1 MEPSVKL
8 HTHGRHVCGRTAEV
22 EGDVFKYKGARSSV
36 GVIKIL
42 EPVSPMLNYFEYVIL
57 DKGRKCALGI
67 GVGDQNYPNNK
78 MPGWQRNG
86 IGYHA
91 DDGRLFH
98 QNGSGRQYGPLCT
111 TGDRMGCGLDFDSDP
126 SHKYVTVFFTK
137 NGELVGDPVQM
148 KRPVFG
154 LYPLVGLHSEGE
166 KVQYLGHWRRT
177 MSSGSIA
184 EPMDTSCSP
193 GEHWL
198 RCNGVAF
205 LDDSLT
211 LQYAGDGLNKQDV
224 GMAQALHCISPT
236 NHYFELE
243 ILDAGKEGWI
253 AIGLAKRTY
262 NLTKH
267 PGWCNGSIGYHA
279 DNGHLYNEKGMGD
292 EFGPTCGT
300 GDTMGCGVRFSPDDQ
315 HAAAADEDGADSDSS
330 IVDHFSELNL
340 FFGMDDDD
348 YYDPFDDDDEPLFGR
363 RPYGLFGGRAGRLLE
378 RAAADQRKAKKE
390 KAEKI
395 IKKCTVYFTKNGELV
410 GETECVLPS
419 GGFYPVVAMLSSD
432 EKIRVNLRPL
442 TG

>member
-1 MEPSVKL
+1 M
-8 HTHGRHVCGRTAEV
+8 CGRTAEV
-22 EGDVFKYKGARSSV
+22 DGDVFQYKGARSSV
-36 GVIKIL
+36 GVVKIL
-42 EPVSPMLNYFEYVIL
+42 EPVSPMLNYFEYVIV

-67 GVGDQNYPNNK
+67 GVGEQSYPNNK
-78 MPGWQRNG
+78 MPGWERNG

-91 DDGRLFH
+91 DDGKLFH
-98 QNGSGRQYGPLCT
+98 QNGSGRQFGPLCT
-111 TGDRMGCGLDFDSDP
+111 TGDRMGCGLDFDSDS

-166 KVQYLGHWRRT
+166 KVRYLGHWRRT
-177 MSSGSIA
+177 VSVGSVV
-184 EPMDTSCSP
+184 EPMETSSSP
-193 GEHWL
+193 ANYWL
-198 RCNGVAF
+198 RSNGVAF

-211 LQYAGDGLNKQDV
+211 LQYSGDGLNKQDV
-224 GMAQALHCISPT
+224 GMAQARHCISPT

-267 PGWCNGSIGYHA
+267 PGWCTGSVGYHA
-279 DNGHLYNEKGMGD
+279 DNGQLYKEKGMGD
-292 EFGPTCGT
+292 AFGPTCTT
-300 GDTMGCGVRFSPDDQ
+300 GDTMGCGVRFPPDTAAEQ
-315 HAAAADEDGADSDSS
+315 HEDVDSDSS
-330 IVDHFSELNL
+330 IAEHFTELNL

-348 YYDPFDDDDEPLFGR
+348 DYYDPFEGDEPLFGVR
-363 RPYGLFGGRAGRLLE
+363 RPLDRYGLFGGRAGRLLE
-378 RAAADQRKAKKE
+378 RAAADRQRKGKKDQP
-390 KAEKI
+390 EKI
-395 IKKCTVYFTKNGELV
+395 SKKCTVYFTKNGEIV
-410 GETECVLPS
+410 GETECVLPRC
-419 GGFYPVVAMLSSD
+419 GFHPVVAMLSSD